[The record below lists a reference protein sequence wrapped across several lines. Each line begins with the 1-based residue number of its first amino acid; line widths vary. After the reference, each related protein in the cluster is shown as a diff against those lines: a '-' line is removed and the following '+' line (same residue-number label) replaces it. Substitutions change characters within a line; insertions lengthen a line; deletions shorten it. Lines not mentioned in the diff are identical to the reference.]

1 MNLVKKNYHWIIV
14 TVILLELGVYLG
26 LHNNITSLYII
37 PVTEGLGITRG
48 SASLA
53 YSARNLFSFL
63 STLFSG
69 VLLTKFGY
77 RKLASLAL
85 LIIAGAYG
93 LLGSAQS
100 LLTMCLA
107 CAVMGLCDGFCSI
120 SSASRMVNTW
130 FHTHQGLIWGLV
142 TASTGFGGSLFSI
155 ILSRKIEASGWRSG
169 YYLSAILIAVTA
181 VCLFLIVR
189 NRPGNLGLLPYG
201 SGNHHGKKPKKESKD
216 HWYGYEPK
224 DIFRKPIF
232 FLTIF
237 VVFMGSFCIYAVF
250 QVIVPHLQD
259 CGMNATDAAAVQSI
273 LLLGLAGGKL
283 LCGFLCDYLGAKR
296 TTVLCIVCTIAGI
309 VLLNFVNGYAIAVTA
324 SVIFSI
330 GLVFVTVPIPM
341 LSSAL
346 FGYHPQGS
354 IMGIFMALPYAASM
368 ASMPIVNSIYD
379 RIGSYSP
386 IFWVVIAMCAVVL
399 GVTALLFILAD
410 RDRAKYE
417 SGHPE
422 LQALEEADA

>member
-1 MNLVKKNYHWIIV
+1 METIKKNYHWII
-14 TVILLELGVYLG
+14 TAVILLELGIYLG

-37 PVTEGLGITRG
+37 PITESLGITRG

-69 VLLTKFGY
+69 ILFTKFGY

-93 LLGSAQS
+93 LLGSSQT
-100 LLTMCLA
+100 LFTMCLA
-107 CAVMGLCDGFCSI
+107 CSIMGFCDGFCSI

-130 FHTHQGLIWGLV
+130 FHTHQGLILGLV
-142 TASTGFGGSLFSI
+142 TAATGFGGSLFSI
-155 ILSRKIEASGWRSG
+155 ILSGQIEASGWRSG
-169 YYLSAILIAVTA
+169 YYLSAILIVVTA
-181 VCLFLIVR
+181 VILFAMVR
-189 NRPGNLGLLPYG
+189 NRPSDVGLLPYG
-201 SGNHHGKKPKKESKD
+201 SGNHHGKKPKKETRD

-224 DIFRKPIF
+224 DVYRKPTF
-232 FLTIF
+232 YLTIF
-237 VVFMGSFCIYAVF
+237 VVFMVSFCVYAAY

-259 CGMNATDAAAVQSI
+259 CGMNATEAAAVQSI

-283 LCGFLCDYLGAKR
+283 VCGLLSDHLGAKF
-296 TTVLCIVCTIAGI
+296 TAVLCILCTVAGIILLTLVDGYTIAI
-309 VLLNFVNGYAIAVTA
+309 VA
-324 SVIFSI
+324 SIIFSI
-330 GLVFVTVPIPM
+330 GLVFVTVPIPL

-346 FGYHPQGS
+346 FGYHPQSS

-379 RIGSYSP
+379 RIGSYNP
-386 IFWVVIAMCAVVL
+386 IFWVVAAMCAGILALTV
-399 GVTALLFILAD
+399 LLFVMAD
-410 RDRAKYE
+410 RDRKKYE
-417 SGHPE
+417 SVHPE
-422 LQALEEADA
+422 LKASEEADA